1 MNEHTTNPR
10 IIIDKSYIQGMHR
23 DGAPFRYMCEQGG
36 RIVLIDTLAY
46 ELCSTA
52 NSAQWPASKCKLTAC
67 SDAIEVWA
75 HVSEMLKVEIEQNRP
90 YGGPLHDERTKR
102 MRQMIADNPE
112 WEPVDLKAIIE
123 HESQKREGKG
133 ILEQWK
139 AFTDC
144 EILDQEIA
152 KEIKNKPGND
162 KEVVQICYN
171 IVNDPDKI
179 RLAMK
184 EFVTNPNDV
193 DKTWAIWHFCKS
205 LLAMSCDRQRRDSP
219 FEKGLANTKHDLDY
233 LVSLAFADAIASGET
248 QGEMS
253 YYRQW
258 MFGDDSKTIIFS
270 YEKDQID
277 SVMDR
282 LKYGSTGRIPDDEVR
297 NPPVRPISRLFGAL
311 QHDGPTVTV
320 EEMEQ
325 AIADGACEE

>member
-1 MNEHTTNPR
+1 
-10 IIIDKSYIQGMHR
+10 
-23 DGAPFRYMCEQGG
+23 
-36 RIVLIDTLAY
+36 
-46 ELCSTA
+46 
-52 NSAQWPASKCKLTAC
+52 
-67 SDAIEVWA
+67 
-75 HVSEMLKVEIEQNRP
+75 
-90 YGGPLHDERTKR
+90 
-102 MRQMIADNPE
+102 MIADNPE

-123 HESQKREGKG
+123 QEDKKREGQD
-133 ILEQWK
+133 ILERLQTT
-139 AFTDC
+139 ADC
-144 EILDQEIA
+144 EPLDQKMA
-152 KEIKNKPGND
+152 KKIKNKPGHD
-162 KEVVQICYN
+162 EEIVQICYN
-171 IVNDPDKI
+171 IVNDPDII
-179 RLAMK
+179 RLALK
-184 EFVTNPNDV
+184 DVVKNPDDV
-193 DKTWAIWHFCKS
+193 DESWVIWHYCKS
-205 LLAMSCDRQRRDSP
+205 LLAVSCDRQRRDSP

-297 NPPVRPISRLFGAL
+297 NPPVPPISRLFGAL

>member
-52 NSAQWPASKCKLTAC
+52 NSAQWPASKYKLTAC
-67 SDAIEVWA
+67 SDALEGWA
-75 HVSEMLKVEIEQNRP
+75 HVSEMLKVEIEQNRQ
-90 YGGPLHDERTKR
+90 YGDPLHDERTRR
-102 MRQMIADNPE
+102 MRKMIEENPE
-112 WEPVDLKAIIE
+112 WQPADLKAIIE
-123 HESQKREGKG
+123 QEDKKREGQD
-133 ILEQWK
+133 ILERLQTT
-139 AFTDC
+139 ADC
-144 EILDQEIA
+144 EPLDQKMA
-152 KEIKNKPGND
+152 KKIKNKPGHD
-162 KEVVQICYN
+162 EEIVQICYN
-171 IVNDPDKI
+171 IVNDPDII
-179 RLAMK
+179 RLALK
-184 EFVTNPNDV
+184 DVVKNPDDV
-193 DKTWAIWHFCKS
+193 DESWVIWHYCKS
-205 LLAMSCDRQRRDSP
+205 LLAVSCDRQRRDSP

-282 LKYGSTGRIPDDEVR
+282 LKYGSTGKISDDEVR
-297 NPPVRPISRLFGAL
+297 NPPVPPISRLFGAL